1 MPDPITPVAAEGLR
15 ERIDDVIADW
25 ATNPRGRH
33 LGDLVV
39 AALAGD
45 SDPDLP
51 ALMAEAILRARFGDE
66 EPPAS
71 QRQEAGRVA
80 AAASGVRD
88 EHLVYMTARAVY
100 AEGQLSARR
109 DHETRWELEKARA
122 DKAEYDLEIRTDTAR
137 SNGRAH
143 RYAYLESE
151 KQRERADQAEAER
164 DALKA
169 AIERARAEHR
179 PVSCGNAR
187 HDGGE
192 GLHCAVCEY
201 DDVEGNIWPC
211 PTIAALAAPETP
223 GDAETKP
230 KHIGRA
236 NAEDCPACD
245 TTTMPYPWICPGE
258 PESPEDAEPRPGW
271 REVARARVGDR
282 VAARMAE
289 LMAEPPLSAEEFDEA
304 MRRNK
309 VEAEAHLD
317 RQSRGI
323 SETTPDAPKGGED

>member
-1 MPDPITPVAAEGLR
+1 MPDPTTTPVAAEGLR
-15 ERIDDVIADW
+15 ERVHAAAVQWLTSCPFPLLGISGSTPSQALTESSQALAETWGRELTDVL
-25 ATNPRGRH
+25 
-33 LGDLVV
+33 LG
-39 AALAGD
+39 ALAGD
-45 SDPDLP
+45 STDDDLP
-51 ALMAEAILRARFGDE
+51 ARMAEAI
-66 EPPAS
+66 
-71 QRQEAGRVA
+71 RVA
-80 AAASGVRD
+80 AHECLDDCGQNGCHPNVATRVVVDGKVVEVEGTPEAFAQVALGVHD

-109 DHETRWELEKARA
+109 DHETRWETEKARA

-223 GDAETKP
+223 GDAPAKP
-230 KHIGRA
+230 RHIGGRA

-258 PESPEDAEPRPGW
+258 PE
-271 REVARARVGDR
+271 
-282 VAARMAE
+282 
-289 LMAEPPLSAEEFDEA
+289 
-304 MRRNK
+304 
-309 VEAEAHLD
+309 
-317 RQSRGI
+317 
-323 SETTPDAPKGGED
+323 TTPDAPKGGED